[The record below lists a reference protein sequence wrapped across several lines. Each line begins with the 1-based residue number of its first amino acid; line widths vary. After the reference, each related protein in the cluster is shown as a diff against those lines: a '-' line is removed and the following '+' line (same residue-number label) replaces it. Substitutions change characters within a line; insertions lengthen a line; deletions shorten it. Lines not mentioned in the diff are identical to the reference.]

1 MPMTNEF
8 LAYFQSMGLN
18 AAFRPRIEQ
27 TIEFFESRAN
37 QWMPGAACENVLVM
51 PVKDVMGNAAFE
63 LTLFGADAIMYA
75 GVLYLKPP
83 IELSLNIKSVHKRVQ
98 YVKMRGRNCDPILPD
113 NPVSDGGELFVEFQ
127 LTGEPKKDEYWAKGV
142 GCRQLQEI
150 VARHI
155 LSNMV

>member
-8 LAYFQSMGLN
+8 LTYFQSMGLN

-27 TIEFFESRAN
+27 TIDYFESRAN
-37 QWMPGAACENVLVM
+37 QWMPGAACESVLVM

-63 LTLFGADAIMYA
+63 LTLFGADALMYA

-83 IELSLNIKSVHKRVQ
+83 IEHSVLIKSLHKRIQ
-98 YVKMRGRNCDPILPD
+98 YVKLRGRNYDPISPD
-113 NPVSDGGELFVEFQ
+113 GPVSDGGELYVDFQ
-127 LTGEPKKDEYWAKGV
+127 IAGEPKKDEYWAKGA
-142 GCRQLQEI
+142 GCKQLQDI

-155 LSNMV
+155 LSNLV